1 MPTPKLSARA
11 TWICFILVAATAL
24 ATLPARAQSTNDHP
38 ILVAPTPGGVNNG
51 TNTTTAP
58 PFGNGIDVDQIKMMH
73 NMMKQRSSLRQ
84 KEIVDDT
91 NRLLDLAK
99 QLKEAVD
106 KTGQNELSVSV
117 VNTAS
122 EMEKLAKTVKEK
134 MRDGQ

>member
-1 MPTPKLSARA
+1 MKISSLFIPSSLLCPVLLLAAACLAVPASAQVTPDRAGPVIPGNAASASS
-11 TWICFILVAATAL
+11 
-24 ATLPARAQSTNDHP
+24 PNS
-38 ILVAPTPGGVNNG
+38 
-51 TNTTTAP
+51 
-58 PFGNGIDVDQIKMMH
+58 PFGNTPPDIDQARMMH
-73 NMMKQRSSLRQ
+73 NMLKQRSSARQ

-106 KTGQNELSVSV
+106 KTGQNELSINV

-122 EMEKLAKTVKEK
+122 EMEKLAKAVKEK

>member
-1 MPTPKLSARA
+1 MKISRRFVRSLCLCTVLLL
-11 TWICFILVAATAL
+11 TAAC
-24 ATLPARAQSTNDHP
+24 ATLPARAQA
-38 ILVAPTPGGVNNG
+38 APDRVGPVIPG
-51 TNTTTAP
+51 TTSAAGNAT
-58 PFGNGIDVDQIKMMH
+58 PFGNNSPDIDQARMMH
-73 NMMKQRSSLRQ
+73 NMLKQRNSARQ

-106 KTGQNELSVSV
+106 KTGQNELSINV

-122 EMEKLAKTVKEK
+122 EMEKLAKSVKEK

>member
-1 MPTPKLSARA
+1 MHISSRFVLSLRLCPVLLLAVACATLSAHAQVSPDRVSPAIPGTTGAAGTSNPNA
-11 TWICFILVAATAL
+11 T
-24 ATLPARAQSTNDHP
+24 
-38 ILVAPTPGGVNNG
+38 
-51 TNTTTAP
+51 
-58 PFGNGIDVDQIKMMH
+58 PFGSNTPDLDQSRMMH
-73 NMMKQRSSLRQ
+73 NMLKQRNTARQ

-106 KTGQNELSVSV
+106 KTGQNELSINV

-122 EMEKLAKTVKEK
+122 EMEKLAKAVKEK

>member
-1 MPTPKLSARA
+1 MKIFPRFVLWLRLCPVLLLAIA
-11 TWICFILVAATAL
+11 C
-24 ATLPARAQSTNDHP
+24 ATLPAHAQA
-38 ILVAPTPGGVNNG
+38 APDRVGPVIPGTASAAG
-51 TNTTTAP
+51 NTA
-58 PFGNGIDVDQIKMMH
+58 PFGNNTPDIDQTRMMH
-73 NMMKQRSSLRQ
+73 NMLKQRSTARQ
-84 KEIVDDT
+84 KEIVEDT

-106 KTGQNELSVSV
+106 KTGQNELSINV